1 MKILSLF
8 FVTLFSLYSSDAEPN
23 LQTGNK
29 IENFTLTNTITNRPV
44 SLTDFAS
51 EKGVVIVFTSNY
63 CPYSKL
69 YEDRIITLANQFN
82 AQGIKFL
89 MVNSNTSADNIDDT
103 VEEMTRYAREKNWQI
118 PYLADKE
125 HTLSNRL
132 GATKTPEAFVLQ
144 NTGNGAFI
152 VKYKGAIDDNPQLP
166 NAASAFYLRDA
177 INAIVN
183 KRNLA
188 VVEKRATGCMIK
200 KE

>member
-1 MKILSLF
+1 MKLLSVF
-8 FVTLFSLYSSDAEPN
+8 FVIFFSLHNPDTQPGY
-23 LQTGNK
+23 QTGNK
-29 IENFTLTNTITNRPV
+29 VENFTLTNTLTNRPV
-44 SLTDFAS
+44 SLSDFAGT
-51 EKGVVIVFTSNY
+51 KGVVIVFTSNY

-69 YEDRIITLANQFN
+69 YEDRVIALASQFDS
-82 AQGIKFL
+82 QGIKFL

-125 HTLSNRL
+125 HMLSNRL

-152 VKYKGAIDDNPQLP
+152 VKYKGAIDDSPQLP
-166 NAASAFYLRDA
+166 NAATAFYLKDA
-177 INAIVN
+177 ILAVVN